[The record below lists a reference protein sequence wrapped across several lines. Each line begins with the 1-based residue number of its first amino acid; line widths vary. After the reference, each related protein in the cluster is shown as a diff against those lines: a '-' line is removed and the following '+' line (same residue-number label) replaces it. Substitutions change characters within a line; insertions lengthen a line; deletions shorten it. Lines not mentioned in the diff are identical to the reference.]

1 MKRKAISMAEKL
13 DAALLA
19 LLEAQGVPIPREEQR
34 GLQIGAVA
42 SRFDFDHWPQT
53 VALGGTNHPSN
64 LVPRLRAEHRAKT
77 AKTDIP
83 MIAKVKRN
91 GKAYEAFKA
100 KMLAKVRGE
109 VEEIMTGA
117 KRAGKRKAEIRN
129 RGFDKTRSR
138 RFNGTV
144 VTRGE

>member
-91 GKAYEAFKA
+91 GKAYEEFKA
-100 KMLAKVRGE
+100 KMLAKVRGD
-109 VEEIMTGA
+109 VDDIL
-117 KRAGKRKAEIRN
+117 AGKAKKPKAEIRN
-129 RGFDKTRSR
+129 RGFDKSFSKRMNGSVVR
-138 RFNGTV
+138 RDG
-144 VTRGE
+144 